1 MNLYR
6 HLAALLGTVLLPA
19 VVVGFAAGATASKE
33 FSTEQIDTVLPPT
46 GSAAVPGCVVGV
58 RAGNNSPVLRAFGMA
73 DLEHATPVTVETV
86 FEAGS
91 VSKQF
96 TAAAALILV
105 SEGRLA
111 LEDDIR
117 KYLPELPDYGHP
129 ITIAELM
136 GHTSGLRDWG
146 EVEAIAGWP
155 RTERVYSME
164 DVLSITAHQRALN
177 FAPGAAWSYTNTGFD
192 LLALIVERSSG
203 MSFVDFTRQRLFEP
217 LGMIHTQWRDNFR
230 RIVRNRAIAYNR
242 VRDGR
247 VGDGVYEQMMPFE
260 NTYAHG
266 GLLTSVGD
274 LLAWNKAL
282 DEERLG
288 PSVTR
293 ALETRTLLSDGKP
306 TVYARGLFVR
316 HYHGVRELS
325 HDGSTA
331 GYRAWLGR
339 FPDEHLSIAVLC
351 NASDANPSKLAH
363 AVADVYLP
371 KPRDK
376 TPYAI
381 TPSSDLAG
389 LYASERD
396 GRPLNLKFHEGH
408 LDTDT
413 GLKVMMGSHGTFAFI
428 RPDGVVAESGVS
440 LSDGRLR
447 FDSEGDVTLYDR
459 AQPFFPTST
468 DLERITG
475 RFRNDEV
482 PVTYRVTAVPGGLS
496 VTAEDRPSV
505 IRKFTPAYSN
515 AYIADDVVIR
525 PVQGTDGRIS
535 GIRVS
540 DPRVW
545 NLEMYRLP

>member
-1 MNLYR
+1 MKIAVVSFALILTAGAAASSESSLGNID
-6 HLAALLGTVLLPA
+6 AALPQ
-19 VVVGFAAGATASKE
+19 AGA
-33 FSTEQIDTVLPPT
+33 
-46 GSAAVPGCVVGV
+46 AAVPGCAVGV
-58 RAGNNSPVLRAFGMA
+58 RADGNPPVQRAFGMA
-73 DLEHATPVTVETV
+73 DLEHSAPVAVDTV

-111 LEDDIR
+111 LEDDTR

-129 ITIAELM
+129 ITVAELM

-164 DVLSITAHQRALN
+164 DILSITSHQRALN
-177 FAPGAAWSYTNTGFD
+177 FAPGTAWSYTNTGFD
-192 LLALIVERSSG
+192 LLALLVQRVSG
-203 MSFVDFTRQRLFEP
+203 QSFVDFTRQRLFEP
-217 LGMIHTQWRDNFR
+217 LGMTHTQWRDNFR
-230 RIVRNRAIAYNR
+230 RVVRNRAIAYRR
-242 VRDGR
+242 VSDGI
-247 VGDGVYEQMMPFE
+247 YEQLMPFE

-266 GLLTSVGD
+266 GLLTTVGD
-274 LLAWNKAL
+274 LLTWNQAL
-282 DEERLG
+282 DEQRLG
-288 PSVTR
+288 PSVTK

-306 TVYARGLFVR
+306 TGYSRGLFLR
-316 HYHGVRELS
+316 TYHGVRELS

-339 FPDEHLSIAVLC
+339 FPDQRLSIAVLC
-351 NASDANPSKLAH
+351 NADDATPSKLAH
-363 AVADVYLP
+363 AVADTYLP
-371 KPRDK
+371 KSHEK
-376 TPYAI
+376 TPY
-381 TPSSDLAG
+381 TSVPPSSLAG

-396 GRPLNLKFHEGH
+396 GRPLRLTFHDGH

-413 GLKVMMGSHGTFAFI
+413 GLKVMMGPHDAFAFI
-428 RPDGVVAESGVS
+428 RPEGVVAESGVS
-440 LSDGRLR
+440 LPDGRLR
-447 FDSEGDVTLYDR
+447 FDNEGYATFYGR
-459 AQPFFPTST
+459 TQTFSPTPA
-468 DLERITG
+468 DLERMTG

-505 IRKFTPAYSN
+505 SRVFTPAYSN
-515 AYIADDVVIR
+515 AYVAGEVVIR
-525 PVQGTDGRIS
+525 PIQGAGGQIS

>member
-1 MNLYR
+1 MNSYR
-6 HLAALLGTVLLPA
+6 CLATLLGTVVLPVWA
-19 VVVGFAAGATASKE
+19 GLAAGFTASTA
-33 FSTEQIDTVLPPT
+33 SSAGQIDVVLPQT
-46 GSAAVPGCVVGV
+46 GSAAGPGCAVGV

-73 DLEHATPVTVETV
+73 DLEHAAPVTVDTV

-164 DVLSITAHQRALN
+164 DVLSITSHQRALN
-177 FAPGAAWSYTNTGFD
+177 FAPGAACSYTNTGFD
-192 LLALIVERSSG
+192 LLALIVERLSG

-242 VRDGR
+242 VS
-247 VGDGVYEQMMPFE
+247 DGVYEQMMPFE

-266 GLLTSVGD
+266 GLLTTVGD
-274 LLAWNKAL
+274 LLTWNKAL

-316 HYHGVRELS
+316 AYHRVHELS

-363 AVADVYLP
+363 AVADIYLP
-371 KPRDK
+371 KPQDK
-376 TPYAI
+376 TPYAV
-381 TPSSDLAG
+381 TPSSGLAG
-389 LYASERD
+389 LYASVRD
-396 GRPLNLKFHEGH
+396 GRPLYLKFHEGH

-413 GLKVMMGSHGTFAFI
+413 GLKVMMGPHGTFAFI

-447 FDSEGDVTLYDR
+447 FDSEGDVTFYER
-459 AQPFFPTST
+459 VHPFVPTSA

-505 IRKFTPAYSN
+505 TRKFTPAYSN